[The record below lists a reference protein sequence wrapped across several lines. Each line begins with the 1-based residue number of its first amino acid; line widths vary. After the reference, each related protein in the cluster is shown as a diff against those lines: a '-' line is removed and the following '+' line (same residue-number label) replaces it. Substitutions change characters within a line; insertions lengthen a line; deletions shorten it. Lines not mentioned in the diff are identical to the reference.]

1 MIPMMSSPFLRLSQH
16 QAHGTS
22 LFAVA
27 TTGVAGAW
35 AYIDHIQHW
44 EPTVAIALSGMITA
58 RLGARTTSRLSAP
71 VLKRS
76 LGVLMLVMATAVPL
90 KTFILEHY
98 RGADDIVS
106 HQSDAL
112 SESKKSSK
120 MFSLFQ
126 RVAPW
131 AVVGSLSGYLAGLF
145 GIGGGI
151 LVVPALAVFT
161 SHTHYEVLA
170 TSLLATSLP
179 SMVGTWSH
187 YRSGHLAMRVAPAL
201 AAGACLGAVLGGRI
215 GQQTEES
222 KLRMG
227 FTGLLAVMGVRTLL
241 KV

>member
-1 MIPMMSSPFLRLSQH
+1 
-16 QAHGTS
+16 
-22 LFAVA
+22 
-27 TTGVAGAW
+27 
-35 AYIDHIQHW
+35 
-44 EPTVAIALSGMITA
+44 
-58 RLGARTTSRLSAP
+58 
-71 VLKRS
+71 
-76 LGVLMLVMATAVPL
+76 MLVMAAAVPL

-98 RGADDIVS
+98 KGADDAVS

-112 SESKKSSK
+112 SESKKSSE

-201 AAGACLGAVLGGRI
+201 AAGACLGAVLGGRL

-227 FTGLLAVMGVRTLL
+227 FTGLLAVMGVRTLM